1 MQSDSGGGA
10 IDPVTRFAGP
20 VVRFASILCGWWLLG
35 YCFLVVLD
43 IIGRAQFGLSLQ
55 GTDELGGYT
64 LAVTSAFGFAQ
75 TLLTRRHTRIELV
88 IQRLPRL
95 PAAALN
101 LLAALTIAGMAVFL
115 LERGWSV
122 LDESIEF
129 MAVSNSPLQVPLW
142 IPQGLWVGGLGLFAM
157 VAVALAAQAAWML
170 LRNPSRLNALYG
182 PPTIEEEIEESLEA
196 TRAGGVQP

>member
-1 MQSDSGGGA
+1 MQSDAGGGA
-10 IDPVTRFAGP
+10 LDPVTRFAGP

-35 YCFLVVLD
+35 YCFLVVVD
-43 IIGRAQFGLSLQ
+43 IVGRARFGLSLQ

-75 TLLTRRHTRIELV
+75 TLLARRHTRIELV
-88 IQRLPRL
+88 IQRLPRI
-95 PAAALN
+95 PAALLN
-101 LLAALTIAGMAVFL
+101 LLAAVIIAGVAVFIL
-115 LERGWSV
+115 LRGHDV

-142 IPQGLWVGGLGLFAM
+142 IPQGLWVAGLALFAAI
-157 VAVALAAQAAWML
+157 AVALAIQALWMM
-170 LRNPSRLNALYG
+170 LRDPARLNALYG

-196 TRAGGVQP
+196 TQASQARP